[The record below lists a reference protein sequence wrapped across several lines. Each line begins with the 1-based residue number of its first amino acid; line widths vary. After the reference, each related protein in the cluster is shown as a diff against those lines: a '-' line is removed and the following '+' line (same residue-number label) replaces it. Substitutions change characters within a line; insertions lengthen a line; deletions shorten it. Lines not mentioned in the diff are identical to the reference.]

1 MENKIMT
8 DVMEKYVAKAL
19 EGYEQNYKGITE
31 AIEQME
37 AQLADYKEKQKEMT
51 DGIAEMKDALGLKDE
66 PMLKVV
72 EESAE

>member
-1 MENKIMT
+1 MT

-37 AQLADYKEKQKEMT
+37 AQLADYKEKQQEML

-72 EESAE
+72 EEAAE

>member
-1 MENKIMT
+1 MENKTMT

-31 AIEQME
+31 AIGQLE
-37 AQLADYKEKQKEMT
+37 AQLSDYQDKQKEML
-51 DGIAEMKDALGLKDE
+51 DGIAEMKDALGIKDE

-72 EESAE
+72 EEAAE

>member
-1 MENKIMT
+1 MT

-31 AIEQME
+31 AIGQLE
-37 AQLADYKEKQKEMT
+37 AQLSDYQDKQKEML